1 MNDFVV
7 SFQDVK
13 RQFGKVDAVNGVTF
27 SVKQGSV
34 FGLLGTNGAGKT
46 TAIRMLVGHLTADS
60 GSIQV
65 LGSDPRL
72 HAAETLQRIA
82 YVSDQM
88 QLPGGMPLSQVF
100 ALNEQFF
107 SRWDHA
113 LALQLIDRFGI
124 NPSSRYRHLSL
135 GQKRRAVL
143 VQAVCQGAELLV
155 LDEPFSGLDVKIRR
169 QCLDLLLEAA
179 VDRGQTIVVSSHL
192 LNDVERIVDTVAI
205 LDEGRLVLTGEL
217 EQLKSDLRRV
227 RIDRASEDGAVLQ
240 LLQRCQAEQIQV
252 RQQASRGQTTELI
265 FQGVND
271 DGVHRLMSDLNGDV
285 VVEQLNLEEIFIEL
299 GAQVASPVEGDI

>member
-46 TAIRMLVGHLTADS
+46 TAIRMLVGHLMTDS
-60 GSIQV
+60 GCIEV
-65 LGSDPRL
+65 FGSDPRS
-72 HAAETLQRIA
+72 HSAQTLQRVA

-88 QLPGGMPLSQVF
+88 QLPGRMPLAEVF

-107 SRWDHA
+107 AKWDHA
-113 LALQLIDRFGI
+113 LALQLVNRFGI
-124 NPSSRYRHLSL
+124 NPSSRYCDLSL

-205 LDEGRLVLTGEL
+205 LDAGRLVLTGDL

-227 RIDRASEDGAVLQ
+227 RIGRAAEDAGVQQ
-240 LLQRCQAEQIQV
+240 LLQRC
-252 RQQASRGQTTELI
+252 
-265 FQGVND
+265 
-271 DGVHRLMSDLNGDV
+271 DV
-285 VVEQLNLEEIFIEL
+285 
-299 GAQVASPVEGDI
+299 